1 MSHWQA
7 IHSRQASSAGP
18 GQNRTSAQMAE
29 ADIGLAITA
38 FLRPGGLGTDAKT
51 SAASALLRLQGQAG
65 NRAVQTALQRQGP
78 ATPAPGDAQQWDQ
91 DWALFPRQQRHFKG
105 SGRPA
110 GDPRARY
117 DVLAQLY
124 KAHGIARP
132 LAYLDAFITAAKFY
146 GFSIPAHADLAA
158 ALAKA
163 EAILRQKGV
172 EEAPVRRVWAL
183 NARTTSSGGWSNH
196 ADGRAVDIDPVGN
209 PHIIT
214 SRKERRL
221 ISLMTG
227 IDFDAGNQGY
237 DAMKAAS
244 GAFTAAYNPAGIRE
258 RIREL
263 TAAEN
268 QKREASEAAAAE
280 EQLLL
285 DERKRHASPGAGLV
299 KERQAAI
306 RKQRADVRKARSDL
320 KKATEDRRA
329 VERQLTAY
337 EAADGAVALG
347 SRKKRKRKADPLRSY
362 AATGFLS
369 LSKDVVEA
377 MGEAGL
383 KWGGN
388 GRGRRTSCILNFR
401 AASVPVWAWSAAR

>member
-1 MSHWQA
+1 
-7 IHSRQASSAGP
+7 
-18 GQNRTSAQMAE
+18 MAE
-29 ADIGLAITA
+29 ADIGLATAA
-38 FLRPGGLGTDAKT
+38 FLRLGGLGTDAKKST
-51 SAASALLRLQGQAG
+51 ASALLRLQGQAG

-117 DVLAQLY
+117 DVLAPLY

-132 LAYLDAFITAAKFY
+132 MAYLDAFITAAKFY
-146 GFSIPAHADLAA
+146 GFSTPAHADLAA

-196 ADGRAVDIDPVGN
+196 ADGRAVDIDPAGN
-209 PHIIT
+209 PHIT

-227 IDFDAGNQGY
+227 TDFDAGNQGY

-263 TAAEN
+263 TAAEK
-268 QKREASEAAAAE
+268 QKREASKAAAAE
-280 EQLLL
+280 EQLVS
-285 DERKRHASPGAGLV
+285 DEWKRHASPGAGLV

-306 RKQRADVRKARSDL
+306 RKQRADARKARSDL

-347 SRKKRKRKADPLRSY
+347 ARKKRKRKADPLRSY
-362 AATGFLS
+362 AATGFLN

-377 MGEAGL
+377 MGEVGL

-388 GRGRRTSCILNFR
+388 WKGPKDFMHFEL
-401 AASVPVWAWSAAR
+401 